1 MIKIL
6 HTADWHLGHRLH
18 GVSRV
23 FEHQNFL
30 HWLVRQLQKT
40 RADALLICGDI
51 FDSANPSAQAQSMF
65 YDFLLQAKQCCP
77 QLDIVIIG
85 GNHDSALRLEAPAQ
99 LLASFGIRVIG
110 GLHSLSHEENKQQ
123 IDWQQLIVPLTNNKG
138 EIKGLCGA
146 MPFIRNADLSHESC
160 AENATDPLIAGVK
173 SLYHA
178 LYLAMQDYKE
188 EHHLADIVQVFTGH
202 CYMVGS
208 EVSEL
213 SERRILG
220 GNQHALPANLFAQTI
235 DYVALGHLHK
245 AQQVTYTRVDSYNN
259 NKNNPHIHYSGSPI
273 PLSFAEQNYRH
284 QIKCITCDNSADNME
299 HSVLVQS
306 INIPRAVNIFSIPNN
321 HYSPLSELA
330 ALLDKQNF
338 KPRHKAHELDSDT
351 PMLEIKILLEK
362 PEPDVRQQVDA
373 LLEDK
378 YVRLL
383 KLSLSYSGQGGA
395 LAEQQKQ
402 VTLLAQLQPQDVFEQ
417 CYQRQFEQAIPTQL
431 SALFQQ
437 LLESVEEEQ

>member
-23 FEHQNFL
+23 FEHQKFL
-30 HWLVRQLQKT
+30 CWLVKQLQET
-40 RADALLICGDI
+40 RADALLICGDV
-51 FDSANPSAQAQSMF
+51 FDSANPPAQAQSMF

-99 LLASFGIRVIG
+99 LLASMGIRVIG
-110 GLHSLSHEENKQQ
+110 GLHSLRNEGHKQA

-138 EIKGLCGA
+138 EVKGLCGA
-146 MPFIRNADLSHESC
+146 MPFIRNADLSHEPC
-160 AENATDPLIAGVK
+160 VENETDPLIAGVK
-173 SLYHA
+173 SLYHG
-178 LYLAMQDYKE
+178 LYLAMQDYQE
-188 EHHLADIVQVFTGH
+188 EHHLSDVAQVFTGH

-208 EVSEL
+208 EVSQL

-245 AQQVTYTRVDSYNN
+245 AQEVTYRSIDP
-259 NKNNPHIHYSGSPI
+259 NKNKTNPHIHYSGSPI
-273 PLSFAEQNYRH
+273 PLSFSEQNYPH
-284 QIKCITCDNSADNME
+284 QIKCITCDKSANNRE
-299 HSVLVQS
+299 HSVVVQS
-306 INIPRAVNIFSIPNN
+306 IDIPRAVTICSIPNN

-330 ALLDKQNF
+330 ALLDKQDF
-338 KPRHKAHELDSDT
+338 KLRQNKEHELGSDT
-351 PMLEIKILLEK
+351 PMLEIKILLDK

-378 YVRLL
+378 QVRLL

-402 VTLLAQLQPQDVFEQ
+402 ETLLAQLQPHDVFEQ
-417 CYQRQFEQAIPTQL
+417 CYQRQFEQAMPIQL
-431 SALFQQ
+431 RALFQQ